1 MFDLNIFIVVL
12 LFIALD
18 FLSGT
23 VAALKAGVFTS
34 TEMRKGLFNKGGE
47 IIVIVLAGLVDF
59 SGVSESIGVSVSLVP
74 VFSIYVILMEIG
86 SILENVDKI
95 NPNVITK
102 NLSKYF
108 ERIGGSENEN
118 GN

>member
-1 MFDLNIFIVVL
+1 MFDLNIFVVVL

-23 VAALKAGVFTS
+23 VAALKAGRFTS

-74 VFSIYVILMEIG
+74 VFSTYVILMEIG

-118 GN
+118 RN

>member
-1 MFDLNIFIVVL
+1 MFKINISLVVL
-12 LFIALD
+12 CFIALD

-23 VAALKAGVFTS
+23 VAALKKGEFSS

-47 IIVIVLAGLVDF
+47 IIVMLLAGLVDF
-59 SGVSESIGVSVSLVP
+59 SEIAESVGVSVTLLP
-74 VFSIYVILMEIG
+74 IFSSYIILMEIG

-95 NPNVITK
+95 NPNIVTK

-108 ERIGGSENEN
+108 AKIGGGESENRN
-118 GN
+118 

>member
-23 VAALKAGVFTS
+23 VAALKAGGFTS

-95 NPNVITK
+95 NPNIITK
-102 NLSKYF
+102 KLSKYF

-118 GN
+118 RN